1 MGGHGDPAIPGQ
13 CRRYAKGSEES
24 PHAVIEKVPH
34 QGTSMSR
41 RKGRFTMWC
50 QRPLDAVEPRID
62 APTVLPGGATTAFT
76 SQRIV

>member
-13 CRRYAKGSEES
+13 CRRYAKGSEVS
-24 PHAVIEKVPH
+24 PNAVIEKVPH

-41 RKGRFTMWC
+41 RKSRFTMWR

-62 APTVLPGGATTAFT
+62 APTISPGWATTAFAG
-76 SQRIV
+76 QRIV